1 MASAG
6 IKRDRLSLSYDEQE
20 GDSFFFHHRKEKD
33 HNHGK
38 MVCNDEESRF

>member
-20 GDSFFFHHRKEKD
+20 GDSFFFHHLKEK
-33 HNHGK
+33 N
-38 MVCNDEESRF
+38 